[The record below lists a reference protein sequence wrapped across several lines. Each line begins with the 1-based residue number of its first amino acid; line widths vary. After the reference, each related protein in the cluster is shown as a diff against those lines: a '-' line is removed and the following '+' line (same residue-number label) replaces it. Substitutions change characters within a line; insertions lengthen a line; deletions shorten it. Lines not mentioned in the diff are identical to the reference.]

1 MLGTIPKLRHNQTH
15 RQHEVNAMNRAQQHI
30 APEARYTY
38 ADYLTWPD
46 TPRYELIDGKAYA
59 MAAAPSVRHQDVV
72 LQVVRQIAN
81 QLDGTTCRPFVA
93 PLDVRLPKHPNDRD
107 AETDRVVQPD
117 ILVVCDPSKIDER
130 GVIGAPD
137 WIIEVLSP
145 GSASYD
151 QITKRALYERVGVR
165 EYWVIHPIDGMVFI
179 YRHNGTCFDMDIQSL
194 HGQSCARVVPVCIEW
209 DQFIPAILPDL
220 PPVPS
225 EDDLT
230 PTST

>member
-1 MLGTIPKLRHNQTH
+1 
-15 RQHEVNAMNRAQQHI
+15 MNRASQRI
-30 APEARYTY
+30 ITEERYTY

-59 MAAAPSVRHQDVV
+59 MAAAPSVRHQDVAGR
-72 LQVVRQIAN
+72 LYAHILAK
-81 QLDGTTCRPFVA
+81 LDGTSCRPFIA

-107 AETDRVVQPD
+107 GETDRVVQPD
-117 ILVVCDPSKIDER
+117 ILVVCDPDKIDER
-130 GVIGAPD
+130 GVVGAPD
-137 WIIEVLSP
+137 WIIEILSP

-179 YRHNGTCFDMDIQSL
+179 YRHNGERYDIDIQSL
-194 HGQSCARVVPVCIEW
+194 RGQSCASVVPVCIEW

-225 EDDLT
+225 EDELV
-230 PTST
+230 